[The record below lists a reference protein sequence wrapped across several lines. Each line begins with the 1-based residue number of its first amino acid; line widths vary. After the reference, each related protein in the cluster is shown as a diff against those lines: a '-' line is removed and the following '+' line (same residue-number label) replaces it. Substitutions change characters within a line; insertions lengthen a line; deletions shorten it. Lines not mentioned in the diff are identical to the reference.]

1 MTFDEYKTLQAQV
14 DAVAA
19 QDVHLGRFLDAL
31 LLHVA
36 HGAGLDPEQ
45 EQAKLDKQ
53 AEAQATQEEEAAAP
67 AAEPVQITTEEGV

>member
-36 HGAGLDPEQ
+36 HGAGLDPEE

-53 AEAQATQEEEAAAP
+53 AEVQATQEEEAPVAP
-67 AAEPVQITTEEGV
+67 AEPIQITTEEGK